1 MELLQLKYFQIAA
14 KTQNFSRAA
23 EELNIT
29 QPSLSMTIS
38 HLEDELGSKLFCRK
52 GRNIELNETGKAF
65 LERVN
70 NIFIELENAKTEI
83 LQISGTQ
90 SKRISL
96 VTTNPQLLSVI
107 LKNFLLKYTD
117 IVITQKCDTRENI
130 EKQLL
135 AGDVDFCLAVP
146 AISGNNFMCQ
156 ILKEDEV
163 VLVVPEGHQYSSEMQ
178 IDLYQVADEPFIMLD
193 QSYNFRKIA
202 EDICKSAGFTPNIAF
217 EVSGSL
223 IKDMLELN
231 RGIAL
236 LPKYLIDRPHEGN
249 SHLKML
255 KIASPNS
262 KIQIGLSWQ
271 KHRYFSSAAQQLQR
285 YFVENYSRLFV

>member
-1 MELLQLKYFQIAA
+1 MELLQLKHFQIAA
-14 KTQNFSRAA
+14 KMQNFSRAA

-38 HLEDELGSKLFCRK
+38 HLEDELGAKLFSRK
-52 GRNIELNETGKAF
+52 GRNIELNETGEAF
-65 LERVN
+65 LVRVN
-70 NIFIELENAKTEI
+70 NVFIELENAKTEI
-83 LQISGTQ
+83 SQISGTQ

-96 VTTNPQLLSVI
+96 ATTNPQLLTVI
-107 LKNFLLKYTD
+107 LKDFLLKYKD

-146 AISGNNFMCQ
+146 AIIGNNTICR

-163 VLVVPEGHQYSSEMQ
+163 VLVVPEGHRYSRKTQ
-178 IDLYQVADEPFIMLD
+178 IDLCQLADEPFIMLD

-202 EDICKSAGFTPNIAF
+202 EDICKAAGFTPNIAF

-236 LPKYLIDRPHEGN
+236 LPKYLINRPHEGN

-255 KIASPNS
+255 KIVSPDS
-262 KIQIGLSWQ
+262 KIQIGLSWL
-271 KHRYFSSAAQQLQR
+271 KHRHFSSAAQQFQS
-285 YFVENYSRLFV
+285 YFIENYSRLFI